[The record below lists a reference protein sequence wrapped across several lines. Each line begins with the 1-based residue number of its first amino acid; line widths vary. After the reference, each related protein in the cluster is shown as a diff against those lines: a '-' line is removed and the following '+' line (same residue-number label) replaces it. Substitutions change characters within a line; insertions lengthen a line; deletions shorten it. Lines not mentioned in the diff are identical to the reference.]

1 MQVTPEQRKSWRENT
16 AQSPFNQW
24 LDGQVR
30 RADGSLDLAR
40 LHQIARS
47 HGIEREQQ
55 YAHLNPGQ
63 QRMNIGN
70 LLRRVVDVAEYD
82 GPALR
87 SGSAAG
93 ANVSRPATQNP
104 AAPDAPALPE
114 SKPLAAPTPAP
125 RPEFLTHA
133 SVRDLLKIHAQVI
146 EELRDRQIVRTG
158 NAPLGDYAELLFSVA
173 FGWTL
178 SNNSSMGF
186 DAVDERGVRYQIK
199 ARRLTG
205 ASKSR
210 QLSAIR
216 KLPEKTF
223 DMLAA
228 VVFDAD
234 HQVSRA
240 ILLPHAEVA
249 ARAARVEHTNSWRLT
264 MDDKLWRAPG
274 AIDVTKP
281 LSLAETQL

>member
-1 MQVTPEQRKSWRENT
+1 MQVTPAQRKSWRETT

-70 LLRRVVDVAEYD
+70 LLRRVVDVGEYE
-82 GPALR
+82 GPAPQPGAAPTAR
-87 SGSAAG
+87 SGS
-93 ANVSRPATQNP
+93 
-104 AAPDAPALPE
+104 PALQSSAPPNAPPLLE
-114 SKPLAAPTPAP
+114 SKAHPPPTPTP
-125 RPEFLTHA
+125 RPEFLTQA

-158 NAPLGDYAELLFSVA
+158 NAPLGDYAELLFSIA

-178 SNNSSMGF
+178 SNNSSAGH

-216 KLPEKTF
+216 KLPDKTF

-234 HQVSRA
+234 YQVSRA
-240 ILLPHAEVA
+240 ILIPHAEVA

-264 MDDKLWRAPG
+264 LDDKLWRAAG
-274 AIDVTKP
+274 VVDVTKP
-281 LSLAETQL
+281 LLLAEAQL

>member
-1 MQVTPEQRKSWRENT
+1 MQVTPEQRRSWREIT
-16 AQSPFNQW
+16 AQSPFNRW
-24 LDGQVR
+24 LDSQVR
-30 RADGSLDLAR
+30 RADGTLDLAR

-70 LLRRVVDVAEYD
+70 LLRRVVDVAEYE
-82 GPALR
+82 GPALQ
-87 SGSAAG
+87 SGDTAR
-93 ANVSRPATQNP
+93 ANASPPATQSP
-104 AAPDAPALPE
+104 AVPSAGPE
-114 SKPLAAPTPAP
+114 GKPLAAPAPAP
-125 RPEFLTHA
+125 RPEFLTEA

-178 SNNSSMGF
+178 SNNSSMGY

-199 ARRLTG
+199 ARRLTA

-216 KLPEKTF
+216 KLPDKTF

-234 HQVSRA
+234 YQVSRA
-240 ILLPHAEVA
+240 ILVPHVEVA